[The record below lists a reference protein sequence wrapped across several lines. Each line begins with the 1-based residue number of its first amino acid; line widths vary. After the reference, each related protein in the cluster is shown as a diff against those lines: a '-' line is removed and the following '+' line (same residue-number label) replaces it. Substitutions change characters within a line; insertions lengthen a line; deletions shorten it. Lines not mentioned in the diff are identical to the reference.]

1 MTIGGTLT
9 VTNTSAYESFTV
21 SFARNTQITNFTQRA
36 MGKPGD
42 IKAEIKNGRSGET
55 ERIYSSGEKSG
66 KLASLDLN
74 SKRYAIFDSLRKLDG
89 NKEDLS
95 ESDLK
100 KADTLVGKNGI
111 SDIRRDAKA
120 GITTIVCNDGAVLK
134 FDFETDAE
142 QQVRKTKEA
151 QEAQKAQKKKEMI
164 EAQKQQEAR
173 ELHENCKST
182 FEKLIKNVVGF
193 FN

>member
-1 MTIGGTLT
+1 MTMGGTLT

-21 SFARNTQITNFTQRA
+21 SFSRNTQITNFTQRA

-42 IKAEIKNGRSGET
+42 IKADVKNGRSGET
-55 ERIYSSGEKSG
+55 ERIYSSGEKSD

-74 SKRYAIFDSLRKLDG
+74 SKRYAIFDSLRNLDG
-89 NKEDLS
+89 NKNDLS
-95 ESDLK
+95 ETDLK
-100 KADTLVGKNGI
+100 KADALVGKYGV
-111 SDIRRDAKA
+111 SDIKRDAKA
-120 GITTIVCNDGAVLK
+120 GITTIVCDDGAVLK

-142 QQVRKTKEA
+142 LQVRKAK
-151 QEAQKAQKKKEMI
+151 EAQKAQKKREMI

-182 FEKLIKNVVGF
+182 FEKLIEKVVNF